1 MPKNINIKIKLI
13 ICFLI
18 SNPLDFHGRREAS
31 KLCVKNKNRMN
42 FKNSC
47 HIPVDYILFDK

>member
-1 MPKNINIKIKLI
+1 MSKNINIKKKLI

-31 KLCVKNKNRMN
+31 KLCVKYKNRMN